1 MERSSKKVIVG
12 MSGGVDSS
20 VAAALLLEAGYDV
33 HGVTL
38 QVWAQTAPVDLATY
52 RGCCALEAVEDAEAV
67 CGRLGI
73 PYEVLDVR
81 ETFRDRIIRPFAD
94 AYLAGVTPNPCV
106 ECNRSIKFDLLL
118 AHAGAVGADH
128 IATGHYARIVWD
140 DGLGRFVLLRGRDGR
155 KDQSYVLYP
164 MTQTQLGRA
173 IFPLGGLTKE
183 EVRAEARRRGL
194 PVAEKADSQEVC
206 FLPEGRPGQWLE
218 AITPERMRPGP
229 IFSPR
234 GEVLGEHRGIGHYT
248 VGQRRGIGLAAGK
261 RQYVVAIEPE
271 RNAVIVG
278 EEGEL
283 RTGVVRVGDLNWIAV
298 ERLEDAL
305 NVEVKYRS
313 MMQPVAARLF
323 PEGKEGARVVFA
335 EPQRGVAP
343 GQAAVFY
350 REDRV
355 LGGGTIWK
363 S

>member
-20 VAAALLLEAGYDV
+20 VAAALLLEAGYEV
-33 HGVTL
+33 HGVTF
-38 QVWAQTAPVDLATY
+38 QVWAQTVPVDPATY

-73 PYEVLDVR
+73 PYEVIDVR
-81 ETFRDRIIRPFAD
+81 EAFRKRVIQPFAE
-94 AYLAGVTPNPCV
+94 AYLVGVTPNPCV
-106 ECNRSIKFDLLL
+106 ECNRSIKFDFLL
-118 AHAGAVGADH
+118 AHARAVGADF
-128 IATGHYARIVWD
+128 IATGHYARVAWD
-140 DGLGRFVLLRGRDGR
+140 DGLGRFVLLRGRDAR

-164 MTQTQLGRA
+164 MTQAQLGRT

-183 EVRAEARRRGL
+183 EVREEARRLGL
-194 PVAEKADSQEVC
+194 PVAEKADSQEIC

-218 AITPERMRPGP
+218 AVTPGRMRPGP
-229 IFSPR
+229 LLSPR

-278 EEGEL
+278 EEGDL
-283 RTGVVRVGDLNWIAV
+283 GTGKIPVGDLNWIAV
-298 ERLEDAL
+298 ERLGDAL
-305 NVEVKYRS
+305 EVEVKYRS
-313 MMQPVAARLF
+313 MMPPVSAGLI
-323 PEGKEGARVVFA
+323 PEGMDRARVIFA
-335 EPQRGVAP
+335 EPQRGIAP

-350 REDRV
+350 WGERV
-355 LGGGTIWK
+355 LGGGTILR

>member
-1 MERSSKKVIVG
+1 MTRRKIVVG

-20 VAAALLLEAGYDV
+20 VAAALLLEAGYEV

-38 QVWAQTAPVDLATY
+38 HVWARTAAVDPATY

-73 PYEVLDVR
+73 PHEVLDAR
-81 ETFRDRIIRPFAD
+81 ETFRDQVIQPFAE
-94 AYLAGVTPNPCV
+94 AYLAGRTPNPCV

-118 AHAGAVGADH
+118 AHALAVGADF
-128 IATGHYARIVWD
+128 IATGHYARIAWD
-140 DGLGRFVLLRGRDGR
+140 DGVGRFVLLRGRDTW

-183 EVRAEARRRGL
+183 EVRVEARRLGL

-218 AITPERMRPGP
+218 AVTPGRMRPGP
-229 IFSPR
+229 LLSPR

-278 EEGEL
+278 EEGDL
-283 RTGVVRVGDLNWIAV
+283 GTGKIHVGDLNWISI

-305 NVEVKYRS
+305 EVEVKYRS
-313 MMQPVAARLF
+313 MMPPVAAGLI
-323 PEGKEGARVVFA
+323 PEGRERARVIFA
-335 EPQRGVAP
+335 EPQRGIAP

-350 REDRV
+350 QQERV
-355 LGGGTIWK
+355 LGGGTIHR